1 MISRSEIVSRV
12 IDVVVQV
19 TLTDKSQ
26 VSEESQLYDDL
37 GVESIDFIDII
48 FNCETEFGIEIPNET
63 IFTDREF
70 FNPENGNWK
79 DGKFTEQG
87 LETIKQFPYLDAS
100 KINGPDPQS
109 YLYSL
114 GMLVDYIQYR
124 LSSGDG
130 GA

>member
-1 MISRSEIVSRV
+1 MIPRSEIASRV

-19 TLTDKSQ
+19 TLTDKRQ
-26 VSEESQLYDDL
+26 VSEESQLYEDL

-48 FNCETEFGIEIPNET
+48 FNCETEFEIEIPNES

-79 DGKFTEQG
+79 DGTFTEQG
-87 LETIKQFPYLDAS
+87 IKTLKQYPYLDAS
-100 KINGPDPQS
+100 KISGPDPKA

-114 GMLVDYIQYR
+114 GMLVDYIEHR
-124 LSSGDG
+124 LSSGNG